1 MYVYLS
7 IRKAVTKQ
15 TRFFRVSALFC
26 CLLTLTHF
34 IRVGNYNIKKSDNH
48 GLLFIFYGIQ
58 TRMATAADRAR
69 CIKCGSGKD
78 RATTK
83 CGGCMEDFC
92 RPHMKDHQQ
101 ELDKQLEEIEMNRDL
116 FREALTQQ
124 SQKPDNRTYI
134 QQIDQWE
141 KKSIKIIQET
151 AHQARQ
157 TVLQGTNEHTG
168 ELETKLNKLTNRLRE
183 SREEDNFNEIDLRQF
198 QEQLDKLTEELQRP
212 STISIREDS
221 TSFITKIH
229 VEVSSKCSLSI
240 LTAAIS
246 DTFDLWKL

>member
-7 IRKAVTKQ
+7 IRQAVTKQ

-26 CLLTLTHF
+26 CLLALTHF
-34 IRVGNYNIKKSDNH
+34 SRVRNCNIKKSDNH
-48 GLLFIFYGIQ
+48 GLLFIFYGIHI
-58 TRMATAADRAR
+58 RMAAASGRAR
-69 CIKCGSGKD
+69 CVKCGKD
-78 RATTK
+78 RATMR
-83 CGGCMEDFC
+83 CEGCMEDFC
-92 RPHMKDHQQ
+92 RCHRDDHQQ

-124 SQKPDNRTYI
+124 SEKPDNRTYI
-134 QQIDQWE
+134 QQINQWE
-141 KKSIKIIQET
+141 NKSIEIIRKT
-151 AHQARQ
+151 ADQARQ
-157 TVLQGTNEHTG
+157 TVLQGTIEHTG
-168 ELETKLNKLTNRLRE
+168 ELESKLNKLTNQLRE
-183 SREEDNFNEIDLRQF
+183 SREEHDFNESDLRQF

-229 VEVSSKCSLSI
+229 VEVSSKCSVSI

-246 DTFDLWKL
+246 DTSDLWKL

>member
-26 CLLTLTHF
+26 CLLALTHF
-34 IRVGNYNIKKSDNH
+34 SRVRNCNIKKSDNH

-58 TRMATAADRAR
+58 IRMATASGRAR
-69 CIKCGSGKD
+69 CVKCGKD
-78 RATTK
+78 RATMR
-83 CGGCMEDFC
+83 CEGCMEDFC
-92 RPHMKDHQQ
+92 RRHRDDHQQ

-124 SQKPDNRTYI
+124 SEKPDNRTYI

-141 KKSIKIIQET
+141 NKSIEIIRKT
-151 AHQARQ
+151 ADQARQ
-157 TVLQGTNEHTG
+157 TVLQGIIEHTG
-168 ELETKLNKLTNRLRE
+168 ELESKLNKLTNQLRE
-183 SREEDNFNEIDLRQF
+183 SREEHDFNEIDLRQF

-246 DTFDLWKL
+246 DTSDLWKL